1 MIQKSILKKTLWCC
15 NLIFFYFIFSLMH
28 YKKFGIFIPTD
39 NYFYLY
45 AIFLFFWIIF
55 AIYYKKIDICIE
67 KPIQLSVRIIFWS
80 LLLNLL
86 FVVIILS
93 ISDLWSVSRLFV
105 ISFVFILVSFEIC
118 LTFILKLYTS
128 SKLIINDTPPLLDND
143 KKSNKFYIKWLLPGI
158 FFLILTYI
166 ILSYNNTGSFQ
177 YSILHEKNFLILI
190 SSWGLGTL
198 LTNRYKEPVTINH
211 YYEIAPYIKAAILT
225 SLFLTFFYFLLRISP
240 TSMRIIYKANFI
252 HSSIEI
258 IAFFLFFFGK
268 SKRSNGYKEHSKNQ
282 SNMANSQQALDDS
295 NSSSVKPYYSF
306 EKKELSKSI
315 AIFGFD
321 YSNKLTDFIWENI
334 KKENYSHENITILN
348 TSSTINVELLNNLS
362 KDLLINTHPLNDFRR
377 INEYLLS
384 SYSKLKTG
392 RFLIGSF
399 IPLENMKKNL
409 RSKMP
414 HFLYFIILP
423 FYFIFNRVFP
433 KLAITKQIYFI
444 LTNGKN
450 RVISKAEVLGRL
462 SFCGYELI
470 DDTNYEDRI
479 YFICKKK
486 KTISNEKFPSYG
498 PIVKLNRVGYLGELI
513 YIYKLR
519 TMYPY
524 SEFIQGDIYEKNRLD
539 VSGKMKNDYRITSW
553 GKIFR
558 RYFIDEIPQIFNW
571 IRGDLNL
578 VGVRALSEHYF
589 SLYPK
594 SLQLKRVKFK
604 PGLIPPYYADLPKT
618 FDEIIESE
626 IQYLKK
632 KEEKPFTTDLT
643 YCLRS
648 VFNIFFIG
656 ARSK

>member
-1 MIQKSILKKTLWCC
+1 MIQKSTLKKALWLC

-28 YKKFGIFIPTD
+28 YKKFGIFVPTD
-39 NYFYLY
+39 NYFYLFI
-45 AIFLFFWIIF
+45 IFLFFWIVF
-55 AIYYKKIDICIE
+55 TIYYKKIDICIE
-67 KPIQLSVRIIFWS
+67 KPMRLSIRIIFWS

-93 ISDLWSVSRLFV
+93 ISDLWTVSRLFV
-105 ISFVFILVSFEIC
+105 LSFVFILVSFEIG
-118 LTFILKLYTS
+118 LTFFLKLYTN
-128 SKLIINDTPPLLDND
+128 SKLIINDTSSSIEID

-158 FFLILTYI
+158 FFLILTYV
-166 ILSYNNTGSFQ
+166 ILSYYDSGSFQ
-177 YSILHEKNFLILI
+177 YNILHEKNFLILI

-198 LTNRYKEPVTINH
+198 LTNRYKEPITINH
-211 YYEIAPYIKAAILT
+211 YYEIAPYIKAAIFT
-225 SLFLTFFYFLLRISP
+225 FLFLIFFIFILRINPS
-240 TSMRIIYKANFI
+240 SMKIIYKASFI
-252 HSSIEI
+252 HSLVEV

-268 SKRSNGYKEHSKNQ
+268 SKSLNGYKEYSKNQ
-282 SNMANSQQALDDS
+282 SNAVNGQQTLEDT
-295 NSSSVKPYYSF
+295 NTGSVEPNNCY

-321 YSNKLTDFIWENI
+321 YSKTLTNFIWKNI
-334 KKENYSHENITILN
+334 KQENYSRENITILN
-348 TSSTINVELLNNLS
+348 TSSTINVELLNDLS

-384 SYSKLKTG
+384 SYAKLKAG

-423 FYFIFNRVFP
+423 FYFIFHRVFP

-450 RVISKAEVLGRL
+450 RVVSKAEILGRL

-498 PIVKLNRVGYLGELI
+498 PIVKLKRVGYLGELV

-524 SEFIQGDIYEKNRLD
+524 SEFIQGDIYEKT
-539 VSGKMKNDYRITSW
+539 I
-553 GKIFR
+553 
-558 RYFIDEIPQIFNW
+558 
-571 IRGDLNL
+571 
-578 VGVRALSEHYF
+578 
-589 SLYPK
+589 
-594 SLQLKRVKFK
+594 
-604 PGLIPPYYADLPKT
+604 
-618 FDEIIESE
+618 
-626 IQYLKK
+626 
-632 KEEKPFTTDLT
+632 
-643 YCLRS
+643 
-648 VFNIFFIG
+648 
-656 ARSK
+656 